1 MSSRSLGTLTYDL
14 IAKIGGFVAG
24 MTEAERVA
32 DRKTREMERKS
43 RARAKAMSDAW
54 AKAGKLI
61 TAGIAGITVGG
72 TFLKIINETKQ
83 AESEQAQLAAVLKST
98 GNSAG
103 FTKVRLNEMAS
114 AMSAL
119 SVVSTGEINQA
130 QTTLLAFTGVVGEEF
145 PRALQ
150 SAVDMAQRTGMS
162 VVSAA
167 ETIGRALD
175 VPSKGLTSLSKQ
187 GFRFTEEQK
196 KLAEK
201 LEATGKTAEAQGII
215 LQALEDSYGGSAKAA
230 RDTFGGALTAL
241 QNQIN
246 TLLTGSD
253 GSLDEAKKA
262 VNDLTDSLGG
272 EDARKAF
279 DAVIGWVV
287 NLTAALAEMVV
298 QFGLGLQNSD
308 GFFDAMLKYG
318 MADPFKSHAEH
329 LANIRKDIATL
340 ESVKGNPLKTMLE
353 SGELA
358 SLSPAAVARIGS
370 KDGRGQELRSLRLR
384 EQYHAAMVEREQ
396 AKRERELFR
405 GLLGVPETGG
415 TVQELEPIPARP
427 SGGDKK
433 PKKTGSTVDEGQR
446 FIQQMRERI
455 ALIGLETEQEKL
467 LAKAVIGT
475 IKFKSEG
482 DKAEAVRL
490 AGQYDSAKAA
500 YEQKKAIEELTVS
513 YGRLLG
519 EQERNYQAQLN
530 AMGLGEKN
538 RQHLT
543 EQIQIQ
549 DEYRKRQENL
559 DDALRRGDISSERYG
574 AEMRMLDEAQGKS
587 LALLDRYNSEKLKKE
602 RDWLLGAQEALINYG
617 DEAANIYAS
626 VADAVAGAFKGME
639 DALVQFVKT
648 GKLDFKSLADSI
660 ISDLARIA
668 VRQGIT
674 GPLSGMLGGLLTNT
688 LSGLAMGL
696 GGGVKIGSGFNMGAG
711 LGGGSGATFGPMLSL
726 STGGFTGPGGKFE
739 PKGIV
744 HANEGVLNSDEINA
758 LGGEQGFNRLRQ
770 ALKGPGH
777 SLGGMAGRPA
787 LPPAVQG
794 GGQWRPGVV
803 INNNVPGIGFEER
816 MSDDQFML
824 EVDRRIDRRLPKAM
838 AREQANPNSRLSR
851 QQSASLAVSRKR

>member
-32 DRKTREMERKS
+32 DRKTREMERKA

-54 AKAGKLI
+54 SKASKLI
-61 TAGIAGITVGG
+61 TAGIAGITVGSA
-72 TFLKIINETKQ
+72 FLKIINETKQ
-83 AESEQAQLAAVLKST
+83 AEHEQAQLAAVLRST
-98 GNSAG
+98 ASSAG
-103 FTKVRLNEMAS
+103 YTKTQLNEMAT

-119 SVVSTGEINQA
+119 SVVSSGEINQA

-150 SAVDMAQRTGMS
+150 SAIDMAQRTGMS

-167 ETIGRALD
+167 ETVGRALD
-175 VPSKGLTSLSKQ
+175 VPSKGLTALSRQ

-201 LEATGKTAEAQGII
+201 LEAAGKTAEAQGII
-215 LQALEDSYGGSAKAA
+215 LQALEESYSGAAKAA

-272 EDARKAF
+272 GEAKQAF
-279 DAVIGWVV
+279 ESVTSWIIG
-287 NLTAALAEMVV
+287 LTSALTDMVV
-298 QFGLGLQNSD
+298 QFGLGIRYSD
-308 GFFDAMLKYG
+308 GFLDALRKYG
-318 MADPFKSHAEH
+318 LANPFKTNAEH
-329 LANIRKDIATL
+329 VESIREDIAALERSGKDPTLLAQIGGEQGRKDAL
-340 ESVKGNPLKTMLE
+340 RDAQQRLQYYEAMAE
-353 SGELA
+353 
-358 SLSPAAVARIGS
+358 RDQS
-370 KDGRGQELRSLRLR
+370 KKD
-384 EQYHAAMVEREQ
+384 
-396 AKRERELFR
+396 RELF
-405 GLLGVPETGG
+405 GTFLGVPEAGAP
-415 TVQELEPIPARP
+415 VQELAPNSVRP
-427 SGGDKK
+427 TGGEKK

-475 IKFKSEG
+475 IKFKNEG

-490 AGQYDSAKAA
+490 AGQYDSATAA
-500 YEQKKAIEELTVS
+500 YEQKKAVEELTVS
-513 YGRLLG
+513 YGRLLD

-530 AMGLGEKN
+530 SMGLGEKN
-538 RQHLT
+538 RQYLA

-559 DDALRRGDISSERYG
+559 DDALRRGDVSRERY
-574 AEMRMLDEAQGKS
+574 EEELRMLDEAQGRS
-587 LALLDRYNSEKLKKE
+587 LALLDRYNSEKLEKE

-696 GGGVKIGSGFNMGAG
+696 GGGVKIGSGFDLGAG
-711 LGGGSGATFGPMLSL
+711 LGGGSGATFGPMMKLS
-726 STGGFTGPGGKFE
+726 SGGYTGDGGKYE
-739 PKGIV
+739 LAGLVHKG
-744 HANEGVLNSDEINA
+744 EGVLNQEEINA

-770 ALKGPGH
+770 ALQGPGH

-794 GGQWRPGVV
+794 GGQWRPGIV
-803 INNNVPGIGFEER
+803 INNNVPGIEFDER
-816 MSDDQFML
+816 MSDDQLFL
-824 EVDRRIDRRLPKAM
+824 EVDRRIERRVPKVI

-851 QQSASLAVSRKR
+851 QQAASLAVSRKR

>member
-54 AKAGKLI
+54 SKASKLV
-61 TAGIAGITVGG
+61 TAGIAGITVGSVY
-72 TFLKIINETKQ
+72 LKIINETKQ
-83 AESEQAQLAAVLKST
+83 AEHEQAQLAAVLRST

-103 FTKVRLNEMAS
+103 YTKTQLNEMAN

-119 SVVSTGEINQA
+119 SVVASGEINQA
-130 QTTLLAFTGVVGEEF
+130 QTTLLAFTGIVGDEF

-150 SAVDMAQRTGMS
+150 SAIDMAQRTGMS

-167 ETIGRALD
+167 ETVGRALD
-175 VPSKGLTSLSKQ
+175 VPSKGLTALSRQ

-201 LEATGKTAEAQGII
+201 LEAAGKTAEAQGII
-215 LQALEDSYGGSAKAA
+215 LQALEESYGGAAKAA
-230 RDTFGGALTAL
+230 RDTFGGALSAL

-246 TLLTGSD
+246 SLLTGSD
-253 GSLDEAKKA
+253 GSLDEANIA
-262 VNDLTDSLGG
+262 INELTDLLGG
-272 EDARKAF
+272 EDAKQAF
-279 DAVIGWVV
+279 ASIIGWVFE
-287 NLTAALAEMVV
+287 LTSAVAELAV
-298 QFGLGLQNSD
+298 QFGLGLQYSD
-308 GFFDAMLKYG
+308 GFFDALRKYG
-318 MADPFKSHAEH
+318 LSNPFKSHAEQV
-329 LANIRKDIATL
+329 ASIRDDIASL
-340 ESVKGNPLKTMLE
+340 ESAGKDPSLLAQIG
-353 SGELA
+353 GEQGRQ
-358 SLSPAAVARIGS
+358 AALRDAR
-370 KDGRGQELRSLRLR
+370 QRL
-384 EQYHAAMVEREQ
+384 QYYEAMSNRDQ
-396 AKRERELFR
+396 AKSDRELFGALR
-405 GLLGVPETGG
+405 NVSETGG
-415 TVQELEPIPARP
+415 PVPSLSAITVTG

-433 PKKTGSTVDEGQR
+433 PKKPGSTVDEGQR

-500 YEQKKAIEELTVS
+500 YEQKKAVEELTVS
-513 YGRLLG
+513 YGRLLD

-530 AMGLGEKN
+530 SMGLGEKN
-538 RQHLT
+538 RQYLA

-549 DEYRKRQENL
+549 DEFRKRQENL
-559 DDALRRGDISSERYG
+559 DDALRRGDVSRERY
-574 AEMRMLDEAQGKS
+574 ETELRMLDEAQGRS
-587 LALLDRYNSEKLKKE
+587 LALLDRYNSEKQKKE

-794 GGQWRPGVV
+794 AGQWRPSVL
-803 INNNVPGIGFEER
+803 INNNVPGIAFEER
-816 MSDDQFML
+816 MSDDQLIL
-824 EVDRRIDRRLPKAM
+824 EIDRRIDLRTPKVI

>member
-1 MSSRSLGTLTYDL
+1 MTYDL

-43 RARAKAMSDAW
+43 KARAKAMSDAW
-54 AKAGKLI
+54 SKASKLV
-61 TAGIAGITVGG
+61 TAGIAGITVGSA
-72 TFLKIINETKQ
+72 FLKIINETKQ
-83 AESEQAQLAAVLKST
+83 AEHEQAQLAAVLRST
-98 GNSAG
+98 ANSAG
-103 FTKVRLNEMAS
+103 YTKTQLNEMAN

-119 SVVSTGEINQA
+119 SVVSSGEINQA
-130 QTTLLAFTGVVGEEF
+130 QTTLLAFTGIVGDEF

-150 SAVDMAQRTGMS
+150 SAIDMAQRTGMS

-167 ETIGRALD
+167 ETVGRALD
-175 VPSKGLTSLSKQ
+175 VPSKGLTALSRQ

-201 LEATGKTAEAQGII
+201 LEAAGKTAEAQGII
-215 LQALEDSYGGSAKAA
+215 LQALEESYGGAAKAA
-230 RDTFGGALTAL
+230 RDTFGGALSAL

-246 TLLTGSD
+246 SLLTGSD
-253 GSLDEAKKA
+253 GSLDEANIA
-262 VNDLTDSLGG
+262 INELTDLLGG
-272 EDARKAF
+272 EDAKQAF
-279 DAVIGWVV
+279 ASIIGLVFELTSAV
-287 NLTAALAEMVV
+287 AELAV
-298 QFGLGLQNSD
+298 QFGLGLQYSD
-308 GFFDAMLKYG
+308 GFFDALRKYG
-318 MADPFKSHAEH
+318 LSNPFKSHAEH
-329 LANIRKDIATL
+329 VASIRDDIASL
-340 ESVKGNPLKTMLE
+340 ESAGKDPSLLAQIGGEQGRQAALRDARQRLQYYEAM
-353 SGELA
+353 SGRDQAKSDRELFGA
-358 SLSPAAVARIGS
+358 LRNVSETGGPVPSLSPITV
-370 KDGRGQELRSLRLR
+370 
-384 EQYHAAMVEREQ
+384 
-396 AKRERELFR
+396 
-405 GLLGVPETGG
+405 TG
-415 TVQELEPIPARP
+415 

-433 PKKTGSTVDEGQR
+433 PKKPGSTVDEGQR

-500 YEQKKAIEELTVS
+500 YEQKKAVEELTVS
-513 YGRLLG
+513 YGRLLD
-519 EQERNYQAQLN
+519 EQERNYQSQLN
-530 AMGLGEKN
+530 SMGLGEKN
-538 RQHLT
+538 RQYLA

-549 DEYRKRQENL
+549 DEFRKRQENL
-559 DDALRRGDISSERYG
+559 DDALRRGDVSRERY
-574 AEMRMLDEAQGKS
+574 ETELRMLDEAQGRS
-587 LALLDRYNSEKLKKE
+587 LALLDRYNTEKLKKE

-617 DEAANIYAS
+617 DETANIYAS

-696 GGGVKIGSGFNMGAG
+696 GGGVKIGSGFNLGAG
-711 LGGGSGATFGPMLSL
+711 LGGGSGATFGPMMKLS
-726 STGGFTGPGGKFE
+726 SGGYTGDGGKYELAGFVH
-739 PKGIV
+739 KG
-744 HANEGVLNSDEINA
+744 EGVLNQDEINA

-777 SLGGMAGRPA
+777 SSGGMAGRPA

-803 INNNVPGIGFEER
+803 INNNVSGIEFEEG
-816 MSDDQFML
+816 MSNGQLML

-851 QQSASLAVSRKR
+851 QQAASLAVSRKR

>member
-1 MSSRSLGTLTYDL
+1 MSSRYLGTLTYDL

-43 RARAKAMSDAW
+43 RARAKAMSDTW
-54 AKAGKLI
+54 SKASKLI
-61 TAGIAGITVGG
+61 TAGIAGITVGSA
-72 TFLKIINETKQ
+72 FLKIINETKQ
-83 AESEQAQLAAVLKST
+83 AEQEQAQLSAVLRST
-98 GNSAG
+98 ANSAG
-103 FTKVRLNEMAS
+103 YTKTQLNEMAA

-119 SVVSTGEINQA
+119 SVVSSGEINQA
-130 QTTLLAFTGVVGEEF
+130 QTTLLAFTGIVGDEF

-150 SAVDMAQRTGMS
+150 SAIDMAQRTGMS

-201 LEATGKTAEAQGII
+201 LEAAGKTAEAQGII
-215 LQALEDSYGGSAKAA
+215 LQALEESYGGAAKAA
-230 RDTFGGALTAL
+230 RDTFGGALSAL

-246 TLLTGSD
+246 SLLTGSD
-253 GSLDEAKKA
+253 GSLDEANIA
-262 VNDLTDSLGG
+262 INELTDLLGG
-272 EDARKAF
+272 EDAKQAF
-279 DAVIGWVV
+279 ASIIGWVFE
-287 NLTAALAEMVV
+287 LTSAVAELAV
-298 QFGLGLQNSD
+298 QFGLGLQYSD
-308 GFFDAMLKYG
+308 GFFDALRKYG
-318 MADPFKSHAEH
+318 LSNPFKSHAEH
-329 LANIRKDIATL
+329 VASIRDDIA
-340 ESVKGNPLKTMLE
+340 
-353 SGELA
+353 
-358 SLSPAAVARIGS
+358 SL
-370 KDGRGQELRSLRLR
+370 
-384 EQYHAAMVEREQ
+384 EQ
-396 AKRERELFR
+396 AGKDPSLLAQIGGEQGRQAALRDARQRLQYYEVMSSRDQAKSDRELFGALR
-405 GLLGVPETGG
+405 NVPETGG
-415 TVQELEPIPARP
+415 PVPSLNPITVTG

-433 PKKTGSTVDEGQR
+433 PKKPGSKVDKGQR

-475 IKFKSEG
+475 IKFKNEG

-500 YEQKKAIEELTVS
+500 YEQKKAVEELTVS
-513 YGRLLG
+513 YGRLLD

-530 AMGLGEKN
+530 SMGLGEKN
-538 RQHLT
+538 RQYLA

-549 DEYRKRQENL
+549 DEFRKRQENL
-559 DDALRRGDISSERYG
+559 DDALRRGDVSRERY
-574 AEMRMLDEAQGKS
+574 EVELRMLDEAQGRS
-587 LALLDRYNSEKLKKE
+587 LALLDQYNTEKLKKE

-696 GGGVKIGSGFNMGAG
+696 GGGVNIDSGFNLGAG
-711 LGGGSGATFGPMLSL
+711 LGGGAGATFGPMLSL

-744 HANEGVLNSDEINA
+744 HANEGVLNSDEIRA

-794 GGQWRPGVV
+794 GGQWRPGLV
-803 INNNVPGIGFEER
+803 INNNVSGIEFEEH
-816 MSDDQFML
+816 MSNGQLML

-851 QQSASLAVSRKR
+851 QQSVSLAVSRKR

>member
-43 RARAKAMSDAW
+43 KARAKAMSDAW
-54 AKAGKLI
+54 SKASKLV
-61 TAGIAGITVGG
+61 TAGIAGITVGS
-72 TFLKIINETKQ
+72 TLLKIINETKQ
-83 AESEQAQLAAVLKST
+83 AEDEQAQLATVLRST
-98 GNSAG
+98 ANSAG
-103 FTKVRLNEMAS
+103 YTKTQLNEMAD

-119 SVVSTGEINQA
+119 SVVSSGEINQA
-130 QTTLLAFTGVVGEEF
+130 QTTLLAFTGIVGEEF

-150 SAVDMAQRTGMS
+150 SAIDMAQRTGMS

-167 ETIGRALD
+167 ETVGRALD
-175 VPSKGLTSLSKQ
+175 VPSKGLTALSRQ

-201 LEATGKTAEAQGII
+201 LEAAGKTAEAQGII
-215 LQALEDSYGGSAKAA
+215 LQALEESYGGAAKAA
-230 RDTFGGALTAL
+230 RDTFGGALSAL

-246 TLLTGSD
+246 SLLTGSD

-272 EDARKAF
+272 EDAKKAF
-279 DAVIGWVV
+279 DSVIGWVV
-287 NLTAALAEMVV
+287 NLTAALAEMVI

-340 ESVKGNPLKTMLE
+340 ESVKDNPLKTMLE
-353 SGELA
+353 SGEIA

-370 KDGRGQELRSLRLR
+370 KDGRRQELRSLRLR
-384 EQYHAAMVEREQ
+384 EQYHSAMVEREQ
-396 AKRERELFR
+396 AKKERELFR
-405 GLLGVPETGG
+405 GLLGVPETGAPA
-415 TVQELEPIPARP
+415 QELDPIPVRP
-427 SGGDKK
+427 TGGDKK

-475 IKFKSEG
+475 IKFKNEG

-490 AGQYDSAKAA
+490 TGQYDSAKAA
-500 YEQKKAIEELTVS
+500 YEQKKAVEELTVS
-513 YGRLLG
+513 YGRLLD
-519 EQERNYQAQLN
+519 EQERNYQAQLSS
-530 AMGLGEKN
+530 MGLGEKN
-538 RQHLT
+538 RQYLA

-549 DEYRKRQENL
+549 DEFRKRQENL
-559 DDALRRGDISSERYG
+559 DDALRRGDVSRERY
-574 AEMRMLDEAQGKS
+574 EIELRMLDEAQGRS

-602 RDWLLGAQEALINYG
+602 RDWLLGAKEALINYG

-626 VADAVAGAFKGME
+626 VGNAVAGAFKGME

-648 GKLDFKSLADSI
+648 GKLDFRSLADSI
-660 ISDLARIA
+660 ISDLARITIQ
-668 VRQGIT
+668 QGIT
-674 GPLSGMLGGLLTNT
+674 GPLSGILGGMISSAVT
-688 LSGLAMGL
+688 GMW
-696 GGGVKIGSGFNMGAG
+696 
-711 LGGGSGATFGPMLSL
+711 GGSGNLTGGSL
-726 STGGFTGPGGKFE
+726 SGATWGPQFSFDVGGYTGDGGRYDWAGVVH
-739 PKGIV
+739 KG
-744 HANEGVLNSDEINA
+744 EGVLNQDEINA

-777 SLGGMAGRPA
+777 SSGGMAGRPA

-803 INNNVPGIGFEER
+803 INNNVSGIEFEEG
-816 MSDDQFML
+816 MSNGQLML

-851 QQSASLAVSRKR
+851 QQAASLAVSRKR

>member
-54 AKAGKLI
+54 SKASKLV
-61 TAGIAGITVGG
+61 TAGIAGITVGSVY
-72 TFLKIINETKQ
+72 LKIINETKQ
-83 AESEQAQLAAVLKST
+83 AEHEQAQLAAVLRST

-103 FTKVRLNEMAS
+103 YTKTQLNEMAN

-119 SVVSTGEINQA
+119 SVVSSGEINQA
-130 QTTLLAFTGVVGEEF
+130 QTTLLAFTGIVGDEF

-150 SAVDMAQRTGMS
+150 SAIDMAQRTGMS

-167 ETIGRALD
+167 ETVGRALD
-175 VPSKGLTSLSKQ
+175 VPSKGLTALSRQ

-201 LEATGKTAEAQGII
+201 LEAAGKTAEAQGII
-215 LQALEDSYGGSAKAA
+215 LQALEESYGGAAKAA
-230 RDTFGGALTAL
+230 RDTFGGALSAL

-246 TLLTGSD
+246 SLLTGSD

-287 NLTAALAEMVV
+287 DLTAALAEMVV
-298 QFGLGLQNSD
+298 QFGLGLKNSD

-340 ESVKGNPLKTMLE
+340 ESVKDNPLKTMLE
-353 SGELA
+353 SGGLA

-370 KDGRGQELRSLRLR
+370 KEGRGQELRSLRLR

-415 TVQELEPIPARP
+415 AAQEPAPNPARP
-427 SGGDKK
+427 AGSDKK
-433 PKKTGSTVDEGQR
+433 PKKPGSTVDEGQR

-500 YEQKKAIEELTVS
+500 YEQKKAVEELTVS
-513 YGRLLG
+513 YGRLLD

-530 AMGLGEKN
+530 SMGLGEKN
-538 RQHLT
+538 RQYLA

-549 DEYRKRQENL
+549 DEFRKRQENL
-559 DDALRRGDISSERYG
+559 DDALRRGDVSRERY
-574 AEMRMLDEAQGKS
+574 EVELRMLDEAQGRS
-587 LALLDRYNSEKLKKE
+587 LALLDQYNGEKLKKE
-602 RDWLLGAQEALINYG
+602 RDWLLGAKEALINYG
-617 DEAANIYAS
+617 DEATNIYAS

-660 ISDLARIA
+660 ISDLARITIQ
-668 VRQGIT
+668 QGIT
-674 GPLSGMLGGLLTNT
+674 GPLSGMLGGMISSAV
-688 LSGLAMGL
+688 SGMW
-696 GGGVKIGSGFNMGAG
+696 
-711 LGGGSGATFGPMLSL
+711 GGSGNLTGGSL
-726 STGGFTGPGGKFE
+726 SGATWGPQFSFDVGGYTGDGGRYDWAGFVH
-739 PKGIV
+739 KG
-744 HANEGVLNSDEINA
+744 EGVLNQDEINA

-777 SLGGMAGRPA
+777 SIGGMAGRPA

-803 INNNVPGIGFEER
+803 INNNVSGIEFEEH
-816 MSDDQFML
+816 MSNDQFML

-851 QQSASLAVSRKR
+851 QQAASLAVSRKR

>member
-43 RARAKAMSDAW
+43 KARAKAMSDAW
-54 AKAGKLI
+54 SKASKLV
-61 TAGIAGITVGG
+61 TAGIAGITVGS
-72 TFLKIINETKQ
+72 TLLKIINETKQ
-83 AESEQAQLAAVLKST
+83 AEDEQAQLATVLRST
-98 GNSAG
+98 ANSAG
-103 FTKVRLNEMAS
+103 YTKTQLNEMAD

-119 SVVSTGEINQA
+119 SVVSSGEINQA
-130 QTTLLAFTGVVGEEF
+130 QTTLLAFTGIVGDEF

-150 SAVDMAQRTGMS
+150 SAIDMAQRTGMS

-167 ETIGRALD
+167 ETVGRALD
-175 VPSKGLTSLSKQ
+175 VPSKGLTALSRQ

-201 LEATGKTAEAQGII
+201 LEAAGKTAEAQGII
-215 LQALEDSYGGSAKAA
+215 LQALEESYGGAAKAA
-230 RDTFGGALTAL
+230 RDTFGGALSAL

-246 TLLTGSD
+246 SLLTGSD

-287 NLTAALAEMVV
+287 DLTAALAEMVV
-298 QFGLGLQNSD
+298 QFGLGLKNSD
-308 GFFDAMLKYG
+308 GFFDAMVRYG
-318 MADPFKSHAEH
+318 LADPFKSSAEH
-329 LANIRKDIATL
+329 LSRVRKEIDAI
-340 ESVKGNPLKTMLE
+340 ESAGSNPLKGILDGGNLFTLGPGKVSLIGGD
-353 SGELA
+353 SG
-358 SLSPAAVARIGS
+358 R
-370 KDGRGQELRSLRLR
+370 QEALRKLRQ
-384 EQYHAAMVEREQ
+384 EEDYYAAMVEREQ

-405 GLLGVPETGG
+405 GLLGVQETGAP
-415 TVQELEPIPARP
+415 VQELAPIPVRP
-427 SGGDKK
+427 NGGGTK

-500 YEQKKAIEELTVS
+500 YEQKKAVEELTVS
-513 YGRLLG
+513 YGRLLD

-530 AMGLGEKN
+530 SMGLGEKN
-538 RQHLT
+538 RQYLA

-549 DEYRKRQENL
+549 DEFRKRQENL
-559 DDALRRGDISSERYG
+559 DDALRRGDVSRERY
-574 AEMRMLDEAQGKS
+574 ETELRMLDEAQGRS
-587 LALLDRYNSEKLKKE
+587 LALLDRYNSEKQKKE

-696 GGGVKIGSGFNMGAG
+696 GGGVNIGSGFNLGAS
-711 LGGGSGATFGPMLSL
+711 LGGGSGATFGPMMRLS
-726 STGGFTGPGGKFE
+726 SGGYTGDGGKYE
-739 PKGIV
+739 LAGLVHKG
-744 HANEGVLNSDEINA
+744 EGVLNQDEINA

-777 SLGGMAGRPA
+777 SSGGMAGRPA

-803 INNNVPGIGFEER
+803 INNNVSGIEFEEG
-816 MSDDQFML
+816 MSNGQLML

-851 QQSASLAVSRKR
+851 QQAASLAVSRKR

>member
-43 RARAKAMSDAW
+43 KARAKAMSDAW
-54 AKAGKLI
+54 SKASKLV
-61 TAGIAGITVGG
+61 TAGIAGITVGS
-72 TFLKIINETKQ
+72 TLLKIINETKQ
-83 AESEQAQLAAVLKST
+83 AEDEQAQLATVLRST
-98 GNSAG
+98 ANSAG
-103 FTKVRLNEMAS
+103 YTKTQLNEMAD

-119 SVVSTGEINQA
+119 SVVSSGEINQA
-130 QTTLLAFTGVVGEEF
+130 QTTLLAFTGIVGEEF

-150 SAVDMAQRTGMS
+150 SAIDMAQRTGMS

-167 ETIGRALD
+167 ETVGRALD
-175 VPSKGLTSLSKQ
+175 VPSKGLTALSRQ

-201 LEATGKTAEAQGII
+201 LEAAGKTAEAQGII
-215 LQALEDSYGGSAKAA
+215 LQALEESYGGAAKAA
-230 RDTFGGALTAL
+230 RDTFGGALSAL

-246 TLLTGSD
+246 SLLTGSD
-253 GSLDEAKKA
+253 GSLDEANIA
-262 VNDLTDSLGG
+262 INELTDLLGG
-272 EDARKAF
+272 EDAKQAF
-279 DAVIGWVV
+279 ASIIGLVFELTSAV
-287 NLTAALAEMVV
+287 AELAV
-298 QFGLGLQNSD
+298 QFGLGLQYSD
-308 GFFDAMLKYG
+308 GFFDALRKYG
-318 MADPFKSHAEH
+318 LSNPFKSHAEH
-329 LANIRKDIATL
+329 VASIRDDIVSL
-340 ESVKGNPLKTMLE
+340 ESAGKDPSLLAQIGGEQGRQAALRDARQRLQYYEAM
-353 SGELA
+353 SG
-358 SLSPAAVARIGS
+358 R
-370 KDGRGQELRSLRLR
+370 D
-384 EQYHAAMVEREQ
+384 Q
-396 AKRERELFR
+396 AKSDRELFGALR
-405 GLLGVPETGG
+405 NVSETGG
-415 TVQELEPIPARP
+415 PVPSLNPITVTG

-433 PKKTGSTVDEGQR
+433 PKKPGSTVDEGQR

-475 IKFKSEG
+475 IKFKNEG

-500 YEQKKAIEELTVS
+500 YEQKKAVEELTVS
-513 YGRLLG
+513 YSRLLD

-530 AMGLGEKN
+530 SMGLGEKN
-538 RQHLT
+538 RQYLA

-549 DEYRKRQENL
+549 DEFRKRQENL
-559 DDALRRGDISSERYG
+559 DDALRRGDVSRERY
-574 AEMRMLDEAQGKS
+574 EVELQMLDEAQGRS

-696 GGGVKIGSGFNMGAG
+696 GGGVKIGSGFNLGAG
-711 LGGGSGATFGPMLSL
+711 LGGGSGATFGPMMKLS
-726 STGGFTGPGGKFE
+726 SGGYTGDGGKYELAGFVH
-739 PKGIV
+739 KG
-744 HANEGVLNSDEINA
+744 EGVLNQDEINA

-777 SLGGMAGRPA
+777 SSGGMAGRPA

-803 INNNVPGIGFEER
+803 INNNVSGIEFEEG
-816 MSDDQFML
+816 MSNGQLML

-851 QQSASLAVSRKR
+851 QQAASLAVSRKR

>member
-32 DRKTREMERKS
+32 DRKTREMERKA

-54 AKAGKLI
+54 SKASKLI
-61 TAGIAGITVGG
+61 TAGIAGITVGSA
-72 TFLKIINETKQ
+72 FLKIINETKQ
-83 AESEQAQLAAVLKST
+83 AEHEQAQLAAVLRST
-98 GNSAG
+98 ASSAG
-103 FTKVRLNEMAS
+103 YTKTQLNEMAT

-119 SVVSTGEINQA
+119 SVVSSGEINQA

-150 SAVDMAQRTGMS
+150 SAIDMAQRTGMS

-167 ETIGRALD
+167 ETVGRALD
-175 VPSKGLTSLSKQ
+175 VPSKGLTALSRQ

-201 LEATGKTAEAQGII
+201 LEAAGKTAEAQGII
-215 LQALEDSYGGSAKAA
+215 LQALEESYGGAAKAA

-272 EDARKAF
+272 GEAKQAF
-279 DAVIGWVV
+279 ESVTSWIIG
-287 NLTAALAEMVV
+287 LTSALTDMVV
-298 QFGLGLQNSD
+298 QFGLGIRYSD
-308 GFFDAMLKYG
+308 GFLDALRKYG
-318 MADPFKSHAEH
+318 LANPFKTNAEH
-329 LANIRKDIATL
+329 VESIREDIAALERSGKDPALLAQIGGEQGRKDAL
-340 ESVKGNPLKTMLE
+340 RDAQQRLQYYEAMAE
-353 SGELA
+353 
-358 SLSPAAVARIGS
+358 RDQS
-370 KDGRGQELRSLRLR
+370 KKD
-384 EQYHAAMVEREQ
+384 
-396 AKRERELFR
+396 RELF
-405 GLLGVPETGG
+405 GTFLGVPEAGAP
-415 TVQELEPIPARP
+415 VQELAPISVRP
-427 SGGDKK
+427 TGGEKK

-475 IKFKSEG
+475 IKFKNEG
-482 DKAEAVRL
+482 DKAEALRL

-500 YEQKKAIEELTVS
+500 YEQKKAVEELTVS
-513 YGRLLG
+513 YGRLLD

-530 AMGLGEKN
+530 SMGLGEKN
-538 RQHLT
+538 RQYLA

-549 DEYRKRQENL
+549 DEFRKRQENL
-559 DDALRRGDISSERYG
+559 DDALRRGDVSRERY
-574 AEMRMLDEAQGKS
+574 EVELRMLDEAQGRS
-587 LALLDRYNSEKLKKE
+587 LALLDQYNTEKLKKE

-617 DEAANIYAS
+617 DEAVNIYAS

-688 LSGLAMGL
+688 LS
-696 GGGVKIGSGFNMGAG
+696 
-711 LGGGSGATFGPMLSL
+711 T
-726 STGGFTGPGGKFE
+726 
-739 PKGIV
+739 
-744 HANEGVLNSDEINA
+744 
-758 LGGEQGFNRLRQ
+758 R
-770 ALKGPGH
+770 
-777 SLGGMAGRPA
+777 
-787 LPPAVQG
+787 
-794 GGQWRPGVV
+794 W
-803 INNNVPGIGFEER
+803 
-816 MSDDQFML
+816 
-824 EVDRRIDRRLPKAM
+824 
-838 AREQANPNSRLSR
+838 
-851 QQSASLAVSRKR
+851 

>member
-54 AKAGKLI
+54 SKASKLV
-61 TAGIAGITVGG
+61 TAGIAGITVGSVY
-72 TFLKIINETKQ
+72 LKIINETKQ
-83 AESEQAQLAAVLKST
+83 AEHEQAQLAAVLRST

-103 FTKVRLNEMAS
+103 YTKTQLNEMAN

-119 SVVSTGEINQA
+119 SVVSSGEINQA
-130 QTTLLAFTGVVGEEF
+130 QTTLLAFTGIVGDEF

-150 SAVDMAQRTGMS
+150 SAIDMAQRTGMS

-167 ETIGRALD
+167 ETVGRALD
-175 VPSKGLTSLSKQ
+175 VPSKGLTALSRQ

-201 LEATGKTAEAQGII
+201 LEAAGKTAEAQGII
-215 LQALEDSYGGSAKAA
+215 LQALEESYGGAAKAA
-230 RDTFGGALTAL
+230 RDTFGGALSAL
-241 QNQIN
+241 QNQISS
-246 TLLTGSD
+246 LLTGSD
-253 GSLDEAKKA
+253 GSLDEAKKS

-279 DAVIGWVV
+279 DAVTSWVID
-287 NLTAALAEMVV
+287 LTSALAEMIV
-298 QFGLGLQNSD
+298 QFGLGIKYSD
-308 GFFDAMLKYG
+308 GFLDALRKYG
-318 MADPFKSHAEH
+318 LANPFKSNAEH
-329 LANIRKDIATL
+329 VESIRKDIAAL
-340 ESVKGNPLKTMLE
+340 ESAGNDPALLAQIG
-353 SGELA
+353 GEQGRKDALRDA
-358 SLSPAAVARIGS
+358 QQRLQYYEAMAVRDQS
-370 KDGRGQELRSLRLR
+370 KKD
-384 EQYHAAMVEREQ
+384 
-396 AKRERELFR
+396 RELL
-405 GLLGVPETGG
+405 GGMLGVPETGAPA
-415 TVQELEPIPARP
+415 QELEPIVIRP
-427 SGGDKK
+427 TGGGSK
-433 PKKTGSTVDEGQR
+433 PKKPGSTVDEGQR

-482 DKAEAVRL
+482 QKAEAVRL

-500 YEQKKAIEELTVS
+500 YEQKKAVEELTVS
-513 YGRLLG
+513 YGRLLD

-530 AMGLGEKN
+530 SMGLGEKN
-538 RQHLT
+538 RQYLA

-549 DEYRKRQENL
+549 DEFRKRQENL
-559 DDALRRGDISSERYG
+559 DDALRRGDVSRERY
-574 AEMRMLDEAQGKS
+574 ETELRMLDEAQGRS
-587 LALLDRYNSEKLKKE
+587 LALLDRYNSEKQKKE

-794 GGQWRPGVV
+794 TGQWRPSVL
-803 INNNVPGIGFEER
+803 INNNVPGIAFEER
-816 MSDDQFML
+816 MSDDQLIL
-824 EVDRRIDRRLPKAM
+824 EIDRRIDQRTPKVI

>member
-43 RARAKAMSDAW
+43 KARAKAMSDAW
-54 AKAGKLI
+54 SKASKLV

-83 AESEQAQLAAVLKST
+83 AEHEQAQLAAVLRST
-98 GNSAG
+98 ANSAG
-103 FTKVRLNEMAS
+103 YTKTQLNEMAN

-119 SVVSTGEINQA
+119 SLVSTGEINQA
-130 QTTLLAFTGVVGEEF
+130 QTTLLAFTGIVGDEF

-150 SAVDMAQRTGMS
+150 SAIDMAQRTGLS

-167 ETIGRALD
+167 ETVGRALD
-175 VPSKGLTSLSKQ
+175 VPSKGLTALSRQ

-201 LEATGKTAEAQGII
+201 LEAAGKTAEAQGII
-215 LQALEDSYGGSAKAA
+215 LQALEESYGGAAKAA
-230 RDTFGGALTAL
+230 RDTFGGALSAL

-253 GSLDEAKKA
+253 GSLDEAKKS

-272 EDARKAF
+272 VEAKQAF
-279 DAVIGWVV
+279 ESVTSWIIG
-287 NLTAALAEMVV
+287 LTSALTDMVV
-298 QFGLGLQNSD
+298 QFGLGIRYSD
-308 GFFDAMLKYG
+308 GFLDALRKYG
-318 MADPFKSHAEH
+318 LANPFKTNAEH
-329 LANIRKDIATL
+329 VESIRDDIAALERSGKDPTLLAQIGGEQGRKDAL
-340 ESVKGNPLKTMLE
+340 RDAQQRLQYYEAMAE
-353 SGELA
+353 
-358 SLSPAAVARIGS
+358 RDQS
-370 KDGRGQELRSLRLR
+370 KKD
-384 EQYHAAMVEREQ
+384 
-396 AKRERELFR
+396 RELF
-405 GLLGVPETGG
+405 GAFLGVPETGAV
-415 TVQELEPIPARP
+415 VQELDPIPVRP
-427 SGGDKK
+427 TGGDKK

-475 IKFKSEG
+475 IKFKNEG

-500 YEQKKAIEELTVS
+500 YEQKKAVEELTVS
-513 YGRLLG
+513 YGRLLD

-530 AMGLGEKN
+530 SMGLGEKN
-538 RQHLT
+538 RQYLA

-549 DEYRKRQENL
+549 DEFRKRQENL
-559 DDALRRGDISSERYG
+559 DDALRRGDVSRERYDV
-574 AEMRMLDEAQGKS
+574 ELRMLDEAQGRS
-587 LALLDRYNSEKLKKE
+587 LALLDQYNSEKLKKE
-602 RDWLLGAQEALINYG
+602 RDWLLGSQEALINYG

-696 GGGVKIGSGFNMGAG
+696 GGGVNIGSGFNLGAG
-711 LGGGSGATFGPMLSL
+711 LGGGAGATFGPMLSL

-744 HANEGVLNSDEINA
+744 HANEGVLNSDEIRA

-777 SLGGMAGRPA
+777 SLGGMAGKPA

-794 GGQWRPGVV
+794 AGQWRPSVL
-803 INNNVPGIGFEER
+803 INNNVPGIAFEER
-816 MSDDQFML
+816 MSDDQLIL
-824 EVDRRIDRRLPKAM
+824 EIDRRIDQRTPKVI